1 MLLEHEKTT
10 AFPDG
15 YYAYSAERPLVSVV
29 IPVYNVEL
37 FLCECLD
44 SVIHQT
50 YDRLEIILV
59 DDGSTD
65 TSGQISDR
73 YAKAD
78 RRITVI
84 HKENGGL
91 GNARNVGQD
100 IATGKYIIFLDSD
113 DYWDLNA
120 IEQLCET
127 AEKDSLQVLVFA
139 GEPFWDGMEQPELY
153 QDYCHSIQ
161 NGIVKTGIESF
172 KTAWESREYYSSPG
186 LRFYLREYLVE
197 RGFRFD
203 EGVIHED
210 ISHSFLAYVY
220 AERVEC
226 IGNRFYKRR
235 FRPGSIMTTR
245 SLRNSVQGYRAA
257 LETLLIDYNKG
268 LTDQE
273 REVFIL
279 QMCQLFYLIYN
290 TYCAALAQE
299 KTLFKGRSTSDSHLI
314 AVSSRKTLRKARFL
328 SPYLKGK
335 HRIALYNLESGYI
348 IRLLRNKVKAHKQ
361 NNKTSSGEG

>member
-1 MLLEHEKTT
+1 MVDRSVKT
-10 AFPDG
+10 
-15 YYAYSAERPLVSVV
+15 AERPLVSVI
-29 IPVYNVEL
+29 IPVYNMEP

-65 TSGQISDR
+65 TSGEICDR
-73 YAKAD
+73 YAEVD
-78 RRITVI
+78 HRITVI

-100 IATGKYIIFLDSD
+100 AASGKYIIFLDSD

-120 IEQLCET
+120 IDLLCET
-127 AEKDSLQVLVFA
+127 AEKDSLQVLAFA

-153 QDYCHSIQ
+153 QDYCHSAQ

-186 LRFYLREYLVE
+186 LRFYLREYLVN

-220 AERVEC
+220 ADRVEC
-226 IGNRFYKRR
+226 IGNRLYKRR

-245 SLRNSVQGYRAA
+245 ALCRSAQGYNTAF
-257 LETLLIDYNKG
+257 ETLLNYYNG
-268 LTDQE
+268 NLTKAEQ
-273 REVFIL
+273 EVFTL
-279 QMCQLFYLIYN
+279 AMMQLFHYIRIVYG
-290 TYCAALAQE
+290 AAAAQE
-299 KTLFKGRSTSDSHLI
+299 TSLFKGRLTSDSHLI
-314 AVSSRKTLRKARFL
+314 ASASKKTLRKARFL
-328 SPYLKGK
+328 IPYLSGK
-335 HRIALYNLESGYI
+335 DRIAFYNLETGYLFRI
-348 IRLLRNKVKAHKQ
+348 LWNRIKMHKQ
-361 NNKTSSGEG
+361 R